1 VVFVKKTSK
10 IGEDLTIA
18 GQLGLRVKK
27 GHVGLEIEC
36 ESKTPGAFAKM
47 KLPQVATYWGYHQDG
62 SLRGADNGE
71 FVLSKPL
78 DFTEVDAAVDALW
91 AEFAVNKAV
100 LAESVRTS
108 VHVHLN
114 VLSFYQNR
122 LASLLALWFICE
134 EVLSHFCGDHRAG
147 NLFCIRAK
155 DGPAIITEVK
165 NWFENKGEYGMDTE
179 GLHYS
184 ALNVSA
190 LYKFGSV
197 EFRTMR
203 GLTEA
208 APVKQWVRILKR
220 LYDESEKYTDP
231 RTIIERFSIQGP
243 MEFFTELFGNEAPAI
258 LQAVQ
263 NEVNVSASLFEGMRF
278 AQDIAYSRDWSTF
291 NPVKVASD
299 PFGRKTAKKT
309 RRVVAGGYGVAVEP
323 DLPEDGNTFAGNQW
337 NAAEMQAMQ
346 NLQQNLNAAHA
357 FTINT
362 NTFAQG

>member
-1 VVFVKKTSK
+1 MVFVKKTSK
-10 IGEDLTIA
+10 STEDLTVA
-18 GQLGLRVKK
+18 NQMGLRTRK
-27 GHVGLEIEC
+27 GHVGIEVEV

-47 KLPQVATYWGYHQDG
+47 KLPQVAEYWGYHMDG

-71 FVLSKPL
+71 FVLLKPV
-78 DFTEVDAAVDALW
+78 DFDEVDKAVDALW
-91 AEFAVNKAV
+91 DEFKKNKAV

-197 EFRTMR
+197 EVRTMR
-203 GLTEA
+203 GLTEP
-208 APVKQWVRILKR
+208 APLKQWVRILKR
-220 LYDESEKYTDP
+220 LYDESAKYSDP

-243 MEFFTELFGNEAPAI
+243 VEFFTELFGNEAPAI
-258 LQAVQ
+258 IAAVQ
-263 NEVNVSASLFEGMRF
+263 NEVNLSGSLFEGMRF

-291 NPVKVASD
+291 NPVKIASD
-299 PFGRKTAKKT
+299 PFGRKTAKKLRIRPT
-309 RRVVAGGYGVAVEP
+309 PPAAPE
-323 DLPEDGNTFAGNQW
+323 LPEEEQW
-337 NAAEMQAMQ
+337 ATEQLQAMQ
-346 NLQQNLNAAHA
+346 AATTHAPPIHTAGLNWANFVTNNTLQ
-357 FTINT
+357 
-362 NTFAQG
+362 G